1 MSDEKAAVFMNERL
15 AGTLIRGKSEVTN
28 VHKFLFKYETSYF
41 VDPTAPAISLTLPK
55 SQQTYRSLALFP
67 FFSGLLTEGTN
78 HSIQV
83 RALQLDERD
92 DFGLLLATA
101 QRQTIGAITIRKIL

>member
-1 MSDEKAAVFMNERL
+1 MNERL
-15 AGTLIRGKSEVTN
+15 AGILRREKGEISSK
-28 VHKFLFKYETSYF
+28 HFYLFEYNPDYF
-41 VDPTAPAISLTLPK
+41 ADPGAPAISLTLPK
-55 SQQTYRSLALFP
+55 SRQTYLSLVLFP

-92 DFGLLLATA
+92 EFSLLLATA
-101 QRQTIGAITIRKIL
+101 QRQTIGAITVREIL